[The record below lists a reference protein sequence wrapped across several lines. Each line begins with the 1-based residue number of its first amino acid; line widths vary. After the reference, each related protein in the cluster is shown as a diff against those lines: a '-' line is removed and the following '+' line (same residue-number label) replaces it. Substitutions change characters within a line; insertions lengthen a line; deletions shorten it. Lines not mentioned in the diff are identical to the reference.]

1 MRIEILGSGH
11 RDIVL
16 GACFYDQQ
24 QSGLGRYFADYVYSE
39 LESLVVYVG
48 IHVQYMGYYKM
59 VLKRF
64 PYSVYYRIEEDCVK
78 VWRIL
83 DNRRD
88 PNWVDS
94 QL

>member
-11 RDIVL
+11 WDIVL
-16 GACFYDQQ
+16 GA
-24 QSGLGRYFADYVYSE
+24 
-39 LESLVVYVG
+39 
-48 IHVQYMGYYKM
+48 
-59 VLKRF
+59 RF

-78 VWRIL
+78 IWRIL